1 MRGNGGG
8 AQPRPAPVSDAP
20 NAAARHAGTVGAM
33 EETHRRGRAGQVSEA
48 ARELAATVDVAA
60 TASAVSADIH
70 EEVWPTR
77 DEPGFRGSLDRS
89 VHGNIAAIFEI
100 MRGHLVLEQARPQQA
115 LDFAEVSAQL
125 DVTAAELER
134 GYRVG
139 VASVWSKWLT
149 LATQHAER
157 TEQPLVPLVDGPSL
171 TIMGYVDHILSSVV
185 AHYDTVRQEL
195 HRTRRQLRRVLVLQ
209 VLDGSIDD
217 ATPELDE
224 QLGYA
229 LGDTH
234 MALLLAPQHG
244 QVTEREVAELRRAAD
259 ARNALMLQH
268 GPTAWVVW
276 LGRPNGFGPVQLSRL
291 RRALGA
297 SRLTVAVGEAAPG
310 LQGLRRT
317 YRQALEAARVQ
328 QALGVLT
335 HRCLWAADVRLE
347 SLMLGDEERARSFV
361 ADELGR
367 LAEADA
373 LAQRLRETLLAWLS
387 TGSHVSA
394 AATLGV
400 HENTI
405 RNRIRQAEE
414 LLGTPLIN
422 RRTELQVAL
431 RLERVLGAPAA
442 PVPGVLGSGDEHDGH
457 ALPAGPLH

>member
-1 MRGNGGG
+1 
-8 AQPRPAPVSDAP
+8 
-20 NAAARHAGTVGAM
+20 M
-33 EETHRRGRAGQVSEA
+33 EETHRRARAGQVSPEA
-48 ARELAATVDVAA
+48 QELAALVDVPA

-70 EEVWPTR
+70 EEVWSTR
-77 DEPGFRGSLDRS
+77 DEPGFRTSLDRS
-89 VHGNIAAIFEI
+89 VEGNIAAIFEI

-125 DVTAAELER
+125 DVSAAELER

-139 VASVWSKWLT
+139 VASVWSQWLV
-149 LATQHAER
+149 LATEHAER
-157 TEQPLVPLVDGPSL
+157 TEQPLVPLIDGPSL
-171 TIMGYVDHILSSVV
+171 TIMGYIDHILGSVV
-185 AHYDTVRQEL
+185 AHYDNVRQEL
-195 HRTRRQLRRVLVLQ
+195 HRTRRQLRRMLVLQ
-209 VLDGSIDD
+209 LLDGSVTEPGPDL
-217 ATPELDE
+217 EE
-224 QLGYA
+224 QLGYC
-229 LGDTH
+229 LTDTH
-234 MALLLAPQHG
+234 LALLLSPQHG
-244 QVTEREVAELRRAAD
+244 QVADRDVAELRRAAD
-259 ARNALMLQH
+259 ARSALTLQH
-268 GPTAWVVW
+268 GPTSWMVW
-276 LGRPNGFGPVQLSRL
+276 LGRPSGFGPVQLSRL

-297 SRLTVAVGEAAPG
+297 SRLTVAVGEPAGG
-310 LQGLRRT
+310 LDGLRRT
-317 YRQALEAARVQ
+317 YRQALEASRVQ

-347 SLMLGDEERARSFV
+347 SLMLGDEERARAFV

-367 LAEADA
+367 LAEDDA

-431 RLERVLGAPAA
+431 RLERVLGAPGQPALTEA
-442 PVPGVLGSGDEHDGH
+442 SGQGDQDGL
-457 ALPAGPLH
+457 ALTA